1 MEKQPLRGILIGNP
15 TDKILFYKNVFDNK
29 FAVIKLFFYPKKNTK
44 TICSRFSLFLWGS
57 KLDQLLNINIYEIV
71 KLLKIVHH
79 NIRGRSLNPPI
90 GEKYV
95 ALTNVPKIIFVLLV
109 I

>member
-44 TICSRFSLFLWGS
+44 NNLFS
-57 KLDQLLNINIYEIV
+57 
-71 KLLKIVHH
+71 
-79 NIRGRSLNPPI
+79 
-90 GEKYV
+90 
-95 ALTNVPKIIFVLLV
+95 IFVISLRIKIRPNVKHKHL
-109 I
+109 